1 MSNNSMTPRLRRF
14 TSLALTLTSLLLA
27 ITGIILYVMPHGRIA
42 YWNDF
47 RIWGLGK
54 DPWTSLHLILA
65 LLFIILATTHAV
77 LNIKPLVRYLKSKVA
92 LLAVAVGTVLL
103 FVVTAVVDAPPSS
116 WLMSGSECAKTGW
129 DEPSPPMPHFE
140 MQSLKAVAGYHGEDV
155 EDLIDKLAKGGVDD
169 ARPEET
175 IGEVAERTGKT
186 PATLYEMMGGSPDSK
201 PFTDSFRK
209 RDGRG
214 QGFGKGDGRGRGG
227 GRGRRG
233 GGRRR

>member
-1 MSNNSMTPRLRRF
+1 MSNNSMTPRLRSF
-14 TSLALTLTSLLLA
+14 TSLALTLTSVLLA
-27 ITGIILYVMPHGRIA
+27 TTGIILYVMPHGRIA

-65 LLFIILATTHAV
+65 LLFIVLATTHAV

-92 LLAVAVGTVLL
+92 VLAAAVGTVLIL
-103 FVVTAVVDAPPSS
+103 VLTAVVDAPPSS
-116 WLMSGSECAKTGW
+116 WLMSGSEVAKTGW

-155 EDLIDKLAKGGVDD
+155 EDLITKLEEGGVDG
-169 ARPEET
+169 ARPDET
-175 IGEVAERTGKT
+175 IGEIADRTGEA
-186 PATLYEMMGGSPDSK
+186 PARLYEMMGGSPDSK

-209 RDGRG
+209 
-214 QGFGKGDGRGRGG
+214 GDGRGSGD

-233 GGRRR
+233 GGRPR